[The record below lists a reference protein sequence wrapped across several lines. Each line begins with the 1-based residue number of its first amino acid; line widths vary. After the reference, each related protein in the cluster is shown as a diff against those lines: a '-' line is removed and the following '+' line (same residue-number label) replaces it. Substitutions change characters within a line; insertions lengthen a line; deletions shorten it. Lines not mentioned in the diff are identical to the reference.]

1 MAFLETIKNATLTIE
16 GIFAYLKGLVGT
28 TLANAEVTNTLA
40 WAKDLLAPVWAYRF
54 FAFMA
59 LALIVALFGKRL
71 LGILKFLGGFAA
83 GFIAGVA
90 LIAPMVSFI
99 PPKFAWIVGLVVGIV
114 AALLIKFLYYV
125 IVIVGVGY
133 GAYFCAFS
141 ATYLSAVFNFTKGNL
156 LYSAIV
162 AGVAILLVLLLLK
175 WFEMLGTACLGGYWF
190 ALALANVYNIC
201 TISFLSKMGNT
212 PHLIV
217 AGIIALIGFI
227 IQIKTRKRY

>member
-1 MAFLETIKNATLTIE
+1 MAFLDTIKNATLTIE
-16 GIFAYLKGLVGT
+16 GIFAYLKGLVDT
-28 TLANAEVTNTLA
+28 TLANAEVANTLA
-40 WAKDLLAPVWAYRF
+40 WAKNLLTSVWAYRF

-59 LALIVALFGKRL
+59 LALIVAFFGKRL

-99 PPKFAWIVGLVVGIV
+99 PAKFAWIIGLVVGLV

-133 GAYFCAFS
+133 GAYFCAYS
-141 ATYLSAVFNFTKGNL
+141 ATYLPQVFNFTKGNL

-175 WFEMLGTACLGGYWF
+175 WVEMLGTAALGGYWF

-201 TISFLSKMGNT
+201 TISFLAKMGNI